1 MRARNAMRDDD
12 CDNEDRLLYV
22 DEGCET
28 EGGLRESR
36 IARMIHLLGYLI
48 SASHLL

>member
-22 DEGCET
+22 DEGRET

-48 SASHLL
+48 SASRL